1 MDQRVIVITGASDG
15 IGAEAARTLHARG
28 NAVVVVGRSP
38 AKTEQV
44 ARSLGVPFYIA
55 DFAKLSDVRRLA
67 SDLRRDFTRIDVLAN
82 NAGGIFGERELTVDG
97 HEKTMQVNY
106 LAPFLLTHE
115 LMDVL
120 IASRASVLN
129 TSSIAAKV
137 FSRFDI
143 NDLEVTDRYSQ
154 RVAYGNAKLENI
166 LFTFELHRRFHEQGI
181 STAAFHPGNVASNFA
196 NDTNSLMRY
205 VYHSPLRKLFLI
217 STTKGADNLI
227 WLASTT
233 PGKDWQSGKYYIKH
247 AISDSLGAQAFD
259 PENARLLWEKSL
271 DFIGA

>member
-15 IGAEAARTLHARG
+15 IGAQAARTLHERG
-28 NAVVVVGRSP
+28 HHVVVIGRSP
-38 AKTEQV
+38 AKTERV
-44 ARSLGVPFYIA
+44 AKELDAPFYVA
-55 DFAKLSDVRRLA
+55 DFADLSQVRRLA
-67 SDLRRDFTRIDVLAN
+67 GELRRDLTRIDVLAN
-82 NAGGIFGERELTVDG
+82 NAGGIFGTRELTVDG
-97 HEKTMQVNY
+97 HEKTMQVNH

-143 NDLEVTDRYSQ
+143 NDLELASRYNP

-166 LFTFELHRRFHEQGI
+166 LFTFELHRRYHDQGI
-181 STAAFHPGNVASNFA
+181 ATVAFHPGNVASNFA
-196 NDTNSLMRY
+196 SETNSLMRY
-205 VYHSPLRKLFLI
+205 VYHTPLRRLFLV
-217 STTKGADNLI
+217 STVKGADNLI
-227 WLASTT
+227 WLASGT
-233 PGKDWQSGKYYIKH
+233 PGVTWQSGAYYIKRS
-247 AISDSLGAQAFD
+247 ISHSLDRQALD

-271 DFIGA
+271 AFIGA

>member
-28 NAVVVVGRSP
+28 HSVVVVGRSP
-38 AKTEQV
+38 KKTELV
-44 ARSLGVPFYIA
+44 ARSIGVPFYVA
-55 DFAKLSDVRRLA
+55 DFAILGEVRQLA
-67 SDLRRDFTRIDVLAN
+67 SDLRRDLARIDVLAN
-82 NAGGIFGERELTVDG
+82 NAGGIFAKRELTVDG

-143 NDLEVTDRYSQ
+143 NDLEVAKDYSA

-166 LFTFELHRRFHEQGI
+166 LFTLELQTRFHDQGI
-181 STAAFHPGNVASNFA
+181 STAAFHPGNVATNFA

-205 VYHSPLRKLFLI
+205 VYRTPLRKLFLV
-217 STTKGADNLI
+217 STAKGADNLI
-227 WLASTT
+227 WLANGT

-247 AISDSLGAQAFD
+247 SISNSLDRQALD
-259 PENARLLWEKSL
+259 PEISRLLWERSL
-271 DFIGA
+271 AFVGA